1 MEQLLLPPQ
10 FSQLLLEVVVVV
22 AVGLLF
28 LPQAAKSLPPLQLV
42 VAVVELLPLVLL
54 APKKPTP
61 ANQAT
66 I

>member
-10 FSQLLLEVVVVV
+10 FPQLLLEVVVVV

-28 LPQAAKSLPPLQLV
+28 LPQAAKSLPPLQP
-42 VAVVELLPLVLL
+42 VVELLPLVLL